1 MKKKLFLTV
10 GCLFALALAAA
21 EADFSQIK
29 SRISEFTLANGL
41 KFILF
46 EDHSVPIVHFA
57 TYANA
62 GASDERIGIYGISHI
77 LEHLAFKGTSE
88 IGTRNYPAEKKILQR
103 MAAVYDQVL
112 AEKDQLRPDPAKI
125 EKLQKEMDDLNKEA
139 AAFVVDNEFGT
150 ILKAH
155 GAVGLNAGTSADAT
169 VYYYSLP
176 ANKLELWA
184 YLESSRFTDPVLR
197 EFYKEKDVI
206 MEERRMGVE
215 NQPVG
220 KLIEQFL
227 SIAFMNHPYRVETI
241 GPMSNLEHITVRDVR
256 EYLRSN
262 YSASNLVVGV
272 AGDVTPSA
280 LKKIAEKYFQKIPAG
295 RKNPRVFTVDPGQGG
310 EKTVTIYE
318 DSQPWLVL
326 GYHVPSVLDADF
338 DTFTVLNYL
347 LTAGRSSRLF
357 KKLTITDKS
366 ALFIG
371 SFAGFPGSK
380 YPSLYLLYTLPNSG
394 HDNNELQKVIFE
406 EIEKLKSQ
414 PVSDEELR
422 SAKNRIKVQAFQ
434 ELKSNQGLLQQLLS
448 AEVLTG
454 SWRQAFDSLANLD
467 KITAADIQKLTQKY
481 LVRQNR
487 AIGRIET
494 QAEVQK

>member
-1 MKKKLFLTV
+1 MKKQLFLTV
-10 GCLFALALAAA
+10 FCLSALALAAA
-21 EADFSQIK
+21 EADFSRIK
-29 SRISEFTLANGL
+29 SRISEFTLENGL
-41 KFILF
+41 KFILL
-46 EDHSVPIVHFA
+46 EDHSVPIVSFV

-88 IGTRNYPAEKKILQR
+88 IGSRDYQAEKKVLER
-103 MAAVYDQVL
+103 MAVAYDRIL
-112 AEKDQLRPDPAKI
+112 AEKGQLRPDAAKV
-125 EKLQKEMDDLNKEA
+125 EKLQKDLEILNNEA
-139 AAFVVDNEFGT
+139 SAFIVENEFGT
-150 ILKAH
+150 ILKAN
-155 GAVGLNAGTSADAT
+155 GAVGLNASTSADAT

-176 ANKLELWA
+176 ANKIELWA

-241 GPMSNLEHITVRDVR
+241 GPMSNLERISERDVR
-256 EYLRSN
+256 EYLSRN
-262 YSASNLVVGV
+262 YSARNLVVGV
-272 AGDVTPSA
+272 AGDVTPVE
-280 LKKIAEKYFQKIPAG
+280 LKKMAEKYFLKIPAG
-295 RKNPRVFTVDPGQGG
+295 SKNPRVFTVDPDHGG

-318 DSQPWLVL
+318 DSQPWLVV
-326 GYHVPSVLDADF
+326 GYRVPSVLDPDF
-338 DTFTVLNYL
+338 DAFTVLNYL
-347 LTAGRSSRLF
+347 LTAGRSSRLN

-394 HDNNELQKVIFE
+394 HDNSELQKVIFE
-406 EIEKLKSQ
+406 EIEKLKSE

-422 SAKNRIKVQAFQ
+422 SAKNRIKVQTYQ

-448 AEVLTG
+448 AEVLLG
-454 SWRQAFDSLANLD
+454 SWQKAFDSLASLE
-467 KITAADIQKLTQKY
+467 KITAADIQKLAQKY
-481 LVRQNR
+481 LVPQNR
-487 AIGRIET
+487 SIGRIET
-494 QAEVQK
+494 KTEVQK